1 MNYGLWLSAAGMQVN
16 EYRQALVANNLANI
30 NTVGFKHDLAVIHE
44 RRVES
49 QSNPDAFRYADPFY
63 DRLTGGVW
71 VRPTYHSFEQGP
83 LTHTGRPLDVA
94 IQGDG
99 FFVVRE
105 GNEIRYT
112 RDGRVVIN
120 DEGALVSA
128 AGEGRIKFL
137 DDGGNPVVVDRNRQV
152 TISPDGTVE
161 QDGTRVAKLNVVDV
175 DAPQELRKVGKNL
188 FMATDPTTRP
198 SGSSL
203 RAGFIEG
210 STVNPVQGL
219 ANMIEV
225 TRTYEMNARM
235 ITLQDGINGL
245 AVNRV
250 GRIG

>member
-16 EYRQALVANNLANI
+16 EYRQALVANNLANV
-30 NTVGFKHDLAVIHE
+30 NTVGFKHDLAVFHE

-49 QSNPDAFRYADPFY
+49 QGNPDMSGYADPFY
-63 DRLTGGVW
+63 DDLTGGVW

-105 GNEIRYT
+105 GDEIRYT

-137 DDGGNPVVVDRNRQV
+137 DDAGNPIVVDRNRQV

-175 DAPQELRKVGKNL
+175 DDRQELRKVGKNL
-188 FMATDPTTRP
+188 FAAADPATRP
-198 SGSSL
+198 SDSSL
-203 RAGFIEG
+203 HAGFIEG
-210 STVNPVQGL
+210 STVDPVQQL

-225 TRTYEMNARM
+225 TRAYEMNARM
-235 ITLQDGINGL
+235 ITLQDAINGQ